1 MYLLF
6 IIFFILNFI
15 NFFFL
20 FQSET
25 FILFLSFF
33 LIVSFAYAFFN
44 INLKN
49 IYLENLKW
57 IETVRFYI
65 IISNWHKSYI
75 RLNELKVV
83 KFYNLVQ
90 ALEVN
95 LFIKLRNMEKDLIN
109 LHYNNLKKTQLLR
122 LNHLEK
128 KLRLH
133 KEKIRLE
140 KKNLKYKLLAG
151 NI

>member
-1 MYLLF
+1 MYFLLF
-6 IIFFILNFI
+6 IFLILNFF
-15 NFFFL
+15 NFFLL

-25 FILFLSFF
+25 FILFFSFF
-33 LIVSFAYAFFN
+33 FIVSSFYAFSS

-65 IISNWHKSYI
+65 IISNWHKCYI

-90 ALEVN
+90 ALKVN
-95 LFIKLRNMEKDLIN
+95 LFLKLESIEKYLIDS
-109 LHYNNLKKTQLLR
+109 HHNNLKKAQLLR
-122 LNHLEK
+122 LAHLEK
-128 KLRLH
+128 KLKLYKDMVRFN
-133 KEKIRLE
+133 R
-140 KKNLKYKLLAG
+140 KNLKYKFLVG
-151 NI
+151 NL

>member
-1 MYLLF
+1 MLFLF

-15 NFFFL
+15 NFFLL

-25 FILFLSFF
+25 FILFFSFF
-33 LIVSFAYAFFN
+33 LIVSAFYAFFN

-57 IETVRFYI
+57 IETVRFYL
-65 IISNWHKSYI
+65 IISNWHKCYM

-83 KFYNLVQ
+83 KFYNLIQ
-90 ALEVN
+90 AFEVN
-95 LFIKLRNMEKDLIN
+95 LFIKLKKMDKYLLN
-109 LHYNNLKKTQLLR
+109 LHYNNLKKAQILR
-122 LNHLEK
+122 LEHLEK
-128 KLRLH
+128 KLKLH

-140 KKNLKYKLLAG
+140 KRNLKYKLLVG

>member
-1 MYLLF
+1 MYFLLF
-6 IIFFILNFI
+6 IFLVLNFV
-15 NFFFL
+15 NFFLL

-25 FILFLSFF
+25 FILFFSFF
-33 LIVSFAYAFFN
+33 FIVSSFYAFSN

-65 IISNWHKSYI
+65 IISNWHKCYI

-90 ALEVN
+90 ALKTN
-95 LFIKLRNMEKDLIN
+95 LFLKLENIEKYLIDS
-109 LHYNNLKKTQLLR
+109 HYNNLKKAQLLR
-122 LNHLEK
+122 LAHLEK
-128 KLRLH
+128 KLKLYKDMVRFN
-133 KEKIRLE
+133 R
-140 KKNLKYKLLAG
+140 KNLKYKLLVG
-151 NI
+151 NL

>member
-1 MYLLF
+1 
-6 IIFFILNFI
+6 
-15 NFFFL
+15 L

-25 FILFLSFF
+25 FILFFSFF
-33 LIVSFAYAFFN
+33 FLVSSFYAFFN

-65 IISNWHKSYI
+65 ILSNWHKCYI

-90 ALEVN
+90 ALKIN
-95 LFIKLRNMEKDLIN
+95 FFIKLKHIEKYLVAS
-109 LHYNNLKKTQLLR
+109 HYNNLKKAQILR
-122 LNHLEK
+122 LVHLEK
-128 KLRLH
+128 KLKLY
-133 KEKIRLE
+133 KNTIRLT
-140 KKNLKYKLLAG
+140 KKNLKYKLLVG

>member
-1 MYLLF
+1 MYLLLF
-6 IIFFILNFI
+6 IFLILNFV
-15 NFFFL
+15 NFFLL

-25 FILFLSFF
+25 FILFFSFF
-33 LIVSFAYAFFN
+33 FIISSFYAFAN

-65 IISNWHKSYI
+65 IISNWHKCYI

-90 ALEVN
+90 ALKTN
-95 LFIKLRNMEKDLIN
+95 LFIKLNNIEKHLT
-109 LHYNNLKKTQLLR
+109 HSHHNNLKKAQLLR
-122 LNHLEK
+122 LAHLEK
-128 KLRLH
+128 KLKLYKDIVRLN
-133 KEKIRLE
+133 R
-140 KKNLKYKLLAG
+140 KNLKYKLLVG
-151 NI
+151 NL